1 MRTESSSHDAT
12 TLHEKSLRCYMN
24 IAELNAALASSAV
37 LISVVVGPA
46 RTSPSPIRTGIMFTG
61 LRFVSA
67 AFVALYYSLAFVPA
81 NALHIRRDASPVT
94 LPFARRFN
102 ATGATKLL
110 QIDQARAKAFKNRN
124 ARATPDV
131 GAPFNVPAA
140 NQAVDYVTNVTIA
153 DRQWS
158 SNTWVGARPLENPFL
173 PGVMSLTGNVMST
186 ELNHS
191 TGRHLWIWIFHG
203 YAISVRY
210 IHKRDISKAP
220 TGLEFSDSITVGNGL
235 TIANQPMGFALVSEG
250 FTDVDGIIGIGPAD
264 LTCGTLVFGSQC
276 IPTVTDNAFS
286 QGLIPEHLIGI
297 SFEPTTSLN
306 NANGELTFGGTDSSK
321 FTGRLEFVPITS
333 TSPASEFVGI
343 DQSITFGSPNGQT
356 VLPLT
361 AGVTDTGTTLL
372 LIASDAFATYQNL
385 TGGVLDPTTGLLKI
399 TPAQFANLKSLF
411 FHVGSNTFE
420 FTPNAQIWP
429 RALNTVI
436 GGTDDAIYL
445 VINDIGT
452 PSGEG
457 LDFIDG
463 MTFLERFY
471 YVFDIANSR
480 VGLANT
486 PFTHATTN

>member
-1 MRTESSSHDAT
+1 
-12 TLHEKSLRCYMN
+12 
-24 IAELNAALASSAV
+24 
-37 LISVVVGPA
+37 
-46 RTSPSPIRTGIMFTG
+46 MFTG

-67 AFVALYYSLAFVPA
+67 AFVALYYSLASVPA
-81 NALHIRRDASPVT
+81 NALYIRRDASPVT

-102 ATGATKLL
+102 TTGAAKLL

-131 GAPFNVPAA
+131 RAPFNVPAA

-153 DRQWS
+153 GRQFTLLIDTGS

-173 PGVMSLTGNVMST
+173 PGLTSLTGNLMDVTYGS
-186 ELNHS
+186 
-191 TGRHLWIWIFHG
+191 GFF
-203 YAISVRY
+203 
-210 IHKRDISKAP
+210 
-220 TGLEFSDSITVGNGL
+220 TGLEFSDSITVSNGL

-264 LTCGTLVFGSQC
+264 LTCGTLVLGSQC

-385 TGGVLDPTTGLLKI
+385 TGGVLDPATGLLKI